1 MNIVRAL
8 GAGVTMGSLEDKFT
22 SVKFFS
28 DMSFLPET
36 QSQTSSF
43 GHHSPPKWFRMSFY
57 Q

>member
-1 MNIVRAL
+1 MNIFRAL

>member
-28 DMSFLPET
+28 DMSFYRKHT
-36 QSQTSSF
+36 VK
-43 GHHSPPKWFRMSFY
+43 PPALESNK
-57 Q
+57 

>member
-36 QSQTSSF
+36 QRQTSSF
-43 GHHSPPKWFRMSFY
+43 GVKQIGTS
-57 Q
+57 